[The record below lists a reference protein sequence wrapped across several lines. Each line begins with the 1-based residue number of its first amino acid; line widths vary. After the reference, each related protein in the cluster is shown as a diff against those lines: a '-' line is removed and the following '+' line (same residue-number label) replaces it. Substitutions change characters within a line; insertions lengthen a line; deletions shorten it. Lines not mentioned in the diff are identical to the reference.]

1 MRRFFYFYIFQRIK
15 QDVLSLTLSV
25 FSAGVLVGCLVC
37 GFFYTTEFEQLCI
50 GLLLDHPSAVAQIIP
65 GLFPLLFAG
74 GLAYLFSG
82 RLALILSSGLSG
94 FLLSFSITALVLG
107 LPRVG
112 WLTAALLLAGRSVAL
127 VFLFWFL
134 LRRANLG
141 RSCLGIDLLVAGGLS
156 ALCLIFFSWLLSPA
170 LEEIGLFIST

>member
-1 MRRFFYFYIFQRIK
+1 MRRFFYFYIFRRIK

-94 FLLSFSITALVLG
+94 FLLSFSAVYA
-107 LPRVG
+107 LPR
-112 WLTAALLLAGRSVAL
+112 
-127 VFLFWFL
+127 F
-134 LRRANLG
+134 
-141 RSCLGIDLLVAGGLS
+141 
-156 ALCLIFFSWLLSPA
+156 
-170 LEEIGLFIST
+170 